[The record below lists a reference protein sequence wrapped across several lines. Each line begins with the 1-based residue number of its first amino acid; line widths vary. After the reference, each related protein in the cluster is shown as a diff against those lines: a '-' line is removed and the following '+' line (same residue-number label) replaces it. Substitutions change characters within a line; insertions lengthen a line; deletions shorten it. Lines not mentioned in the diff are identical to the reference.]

1 MRWMFAAVMCV
12 STVAFADE
20 AKPEALQTKV
30 VSSESAQDSDPL
42 KGNFDLTYAGW
53 TEHLTSTGRNQ
64 DNYIVGF
71 RYKQFEAF
79 TLINSFDNRSYIV
92 SYHPQYDWKS
102 WARVGLRLG
111 GISGY
116 SKEDNSVQIGG
127 ITPVFAPTITL
138 HYSHFG
144 FETALYTDV
153 LVFSLKVMI

>member
-1 MRWMFAAVMCV
+1 MMCV
-12 STVAFADE
+12 STGAFADE
-20 AKPEALQTKV
+20 LTSEAVPTKT
-30 VSSESAQDSDPL
+30 VSSENAQDSDPL